1 MIYHF
6 RIILDT
12 KEDVFRDIALEE
24 DASFEDFHNSI
35 TQAFGFGG
43 SEMAV
48 FYESDD
54 EWQQGDSISLF
65 DMGEED
71 VRRMSDTSLS
81 AVFPTV
87 TKMLYVY
94 DFLNLWTFFI
104 ELIETDEPKPG
115 NTYPMLI
122 FSHGEVPEE
131 APEKTFSSDKE
142 QDEFSGNGLDDLGDD
157 LMDDPYSDY
166 V

>member
-1 MIYHF
+1 
-6 RIILDT
+6 
-12 KEDVFRDIALEE
+12 
-24 DASFEDFHNSI
+24 
-35 TQAFGFGG
+35 
-43 SEMAV
+43 
-48 FYESDD
+48 
-54 EWQQGDSISLF
+54 
-65 DMGEED
+65 
-71 VRRMSDTSLS
+71 MSDTSLS

>member
-54 EWQQGDSISLF
+54 EWQQGGSISLF

-81 AVFPTV
+81 TVFPTV

-104 ELIETDEPKPG
+104 ELIETDEPKVG

-142 QDEFSGNGLDDLGDD
+142 QDEFSENGLDDLGDD
-157 LMDDPYSDY
+157 LTDDPYSDY

>member
-24 DASFEDFHNSI
+24 NATFEDFHNTI
-35 TQAFGFGG
+35 TQAFGFSG

-65 DMGEED
+65 DMGEEET
-71 VRRMSDTSLS
+71 RRMNSTLLDSL
-81 AVFPTV
+81 FPSLK
-87 TKMLYVY
+87 KMLYVY

-104 ELIETDEPKPG
+104 ELIETDEAKPG
-115 NTYPMLI
+115 AAYPMLI
-122 FSHGEVPEE
+122 YIHGEVPEE
-131 APEKTFSSDKE
+131 APEKIFTSEKEEDEWEENGYDK
-142 QDEFSGNGLDDLGDD
+142 NGLDSFE
-157 LMDDPYSDY
+157 DPYDDWN
-166 V
+166 

>member
-6 RIILDT
+6 RLILDT
-12 KEDVFRDIALEE
+12 KEDVFRDIALGEN
-24 DASFEDFHNSI
+24 ATFEDFHNAI

-65 DMGEED
+65 DMGED
-71 VRRMSDTSLS
+71 DTRRMSDTLLHD
-81 AVFPTV
+81 VFPEV
-87 TKMLYVY
+87 SKMLYVY
-94 DFLNLWTFFI
+94 DFLNLWTFFV

-115 NTYPMLI
+115 NSYPLLL

-131 APEKTFSSDKE
+131 APEKTFEAEKDSWSE
-142 QDEFSGNGLDDLGDD
+142 NEFDENGLDDFVEPSDD
-157 LMDDPYSDY
+157 WY
-166 V
+166 

>member
-6 RIILDT
+6 RLILDT
-12 KEDVFRDIALEE
+12 KEDVFRDIALVEN
-24 DASFEDFHNSI
+24 ATFEDFHNAI

-65 DMGEED
+65 DMGED
-71 VRRMSDTSLS
+71 DTRRMSDTILHDI
-81 AVFPTV
+81 FPHIS
-87 TKMLYVY
+87 KMLYVY
-94 DFLNLWTFFI
+94 DFLNLWTFFV

-115 NTYPMLI
+115 NTYPLLL
-122 FSHGEVPEE
+122 FSHGDVPEE
-131 APEKTFSSDKE
+131 APEKTFKAE
-142 QDEFSGNGLDDLGDD
+142 KDEWSEDNFDDNGTDNFDEPSEDW
-157 LMDDPYSDY
+157 Y
-166 V
+166 

>member
-6 RIILDT
+6 RLILDT
-12 KEDVFRDIALEE
+12 KEDIFRDIAIEE
-24 DASFEDFHNSI
+24 DATFEDFHNAI

-65 DMGEED
+65 EMGEED
-71 VRRMSDTSLS
+71 VRRMSDTLLKD
-81 AVFPTV
+81 VFSHSS
-87 TKMLYVY
+87 KMLYVY

-115 NTYPMLI
+115 NSYPMLL
-122 FSHGEVPEE
+122 FTHGEVPEE
-131 APEKTFSSDKE
+131 APEKSFEADKDSWSDTDY
-142 QDEFSGNGLDDLGDD
+142 DENGLDDPYEDPADD
-157 LMDDPYSDY
+157 WY
-166 V
+166 

>member
-6 RIILDT
+6 RLILDT

-24 DASFEDFHNSI
+24 NATFEDFHNAI

-71 VRRMSDTSLS
+71 ARRMSDTLLND
-81 AVFPTV
+81 VFSHTS
-87 TKMLYVY
+87 KMLYVY
-94 DFLNLWTFFI
+94 DFLSLWTFFV
-104 ELIETDEPKPG
+104 ELIESDEPIPG
-115 NTYPMLI
+115 NAYPLLL
-122 FSHGEVPEE
+122 FSHGDVPEE
-131 APEKTFSSDKE
+131 APEKTFKAEKDQWDENNFDENGVDDFDEPSD
-142 QDEFSGNGLDDLGDD
+142 DW
-157 LMDDPYSDY
+157 Y
-166 V
+166 

>member
-6 RIILDT
+6 RLILDT

-24 DASFEDFHNSI
+24 NATFEDFHNAI

-65 DMGEED
+65 DMGED
-71 VRRMSDTSLS
+71 DTRRMSDTMLHDI
-81 AVFPTV
+81 FPHIS
-87 TKMLYVY
+87 KMLYVY
-94 DFLNLWTFFI
+94 DFLNLWTFFV
-104 ELIETDEPKPG
+104 ELIETDEPKHG
-115 NTYPMLI
+115 NTYPLLL
-122 FSHGEVPEE
+122 FSHGDVPEE
-131 APEKTFSSDKE
+131 APEKTFKAEKNEWSEDNFDDNGTDNF
-142 QDEFSGNGLDDLGDD
+142 DEPSEDW
-157 LMDDPYSDY
+157 Y
-166 V
+166 

>member
-6 RIILDT
+6 RLILDT
-12 KEDVFRDIALEE
+12 KEDIFRDIAIEE
-24 DASFEDFHNSI
+24 DATFEDFHNAI

-65 DMGEED
+65 EMGEED
-71 VRRMSDTSLS
+71 VRRMSDTLLKD
-81 AVFPTV
+81 VFSHSS
-87 TKMLYVY
+87 KMLYVY

-115 NTYPMLI
+115 NSDPMLL
-122 FSHGEVPEE
+122 FTHGEVPEE
-131 APEKTFSSDKE
+131 APEKSFEADKDSWSDTDY
-142 QDEFSGNGLDDLGDD
+142 DENGLDDPYEDPADD
-157 LMDDPYSDY
+157 WY
-166 V
+166 

>member
-6 RIILDT
+6 RLILDT

-24 DASFEDFHNSI
+24 TDNFEDFHNAI

-43 SEMAV
+43 SEMAI

-54 EWQQGDSISLF
+54 EWKQGDSISLF
-65 DMGEED
+65 DVGDES
-71 VRRMSDTSLS
+71 VCRMSDTPLNS
-81 AVFPTV
+81 VFPDV
-87 TKMLYVY
+87 SKMLYVY
-94 DFLNLWTFFI
+94 DFLNLWTFFV

-122 FSHGEVPEE
+122 YTHGDVPEE
-131 APEKTFSSDKE
+131 APEKTFSADKDAWNDDSFE
-142 QDEFSGNGLDDLGDD
+142 ENGLDEDIEDSSQD
-157 LMDDPYSDY
+157 WY
-166 V
+166 

>member
-71 VRRMSDTSLS
+71 VRRMSDTSLRT
-81 AVFPTV
+81 VFPTV

-104 ELIETDEPKPG
+104 ELIETDEPKVG

-122 FSHGEVPEE
+122 FSHGEVPEK

-142 QDEFSGNGLDDLGDD
+142 QDEFSENGLDDLGDD
-157 LMDDPYSDY
+157 LTDDPYSDY

>member
-6 RIILDT
+6 RLILDT

-24 DASFEDFHNSI
+24 NATFEDFHNAI

-54 EWQQGDSISLF
+54 KWQQGDSISLF
-65 DMGEED
+65 DMGED
-71 VRRMSDTSLS
+71 DARRMSDTLLQD
-81 AVFPTV
+81 VFPEV
-87 TKMLYVY
+87 SKMLYVY
-94 DFLNLWTFFI
+94 DFLNLWTFFV

-115 NTYPMLI
+115 NSYPLLL

-131 APEKTFSSDKE
+131 APEKTFEAEKDSWSENDF
-142 QDEFSGNGLDDLGDD
+142 DENGLDDFEEPSDD
-157 LMDDPYSDY
+157 WY
-166 V
+166 

>member
-6 RIILDT
+6 RLILDT

-24 DASFEDFHNSI
+24 NATFEDFHNAI

-65 DMGEED
+65 DMGED
-71 VRRMSDTSLS
+71 DTRRMSDTILHDI
-81 AVFPTV
+81 FPHIS
-87 TKMLYVY
+87 KMLYVY
-94 DFLNLWTFFI
+94 DFLNLWTFFV
-104 ELIETDEPKPG
+104 ELIETDEPKHG
-115 NTYPMLI
+115 NTYPLLL
-122 FSHGEVPEE
+122 FSHGDVPEE
-131 APEKTFSSDKE
+131 APEKTFKAEKNEWSEDNFDDNGTDNF
-142 QDEFSGNGLDDLGDD
+142 DEPSEDW
-157 LMDDPYSDY
+157 Y
-166 V
+166 

>member
-6 RIILDT
+6 RLILDT
-12 KEDVFRDIALEE
+12 KEDVFRDVALEE
-24 DASFEDFHNSI
+24 NATFEDFHNAI

-54 EWQQGDSISLF
+54 EWQQGDAISLF
-65 DMGEED
+65 DMGEDEA
-71 VRRMSDTSLS
+71 RLMSDTLLQDL
-81 AVFPTV
+81 FPHV
-87 TKMLYVY
+87 SKMLYVY

-115 NTYPMLI
+115 NSYPMLL
-122 FSHGEVPEE
+122 FSHGEVPED
-131 APEKTFSSDKE
+131 APEKTFESEKDSWSENGFDENDMSDFE
-142 QDEFSGNGLDDLGDD
+142 EPSDDW
-157 LMDDPYSDY
+157 Y
-166 V
+166 